1 MNMKGGIFLLNGFL
15 KKNFKKRVTIFVIL
29 EILYF
34 ETVLLFIDVKK
45 DPLLQ
50 HIIGLLFFSLLL
62 QFNNYLNLKST
73 YNNFKKGYITGKL
86 YINELAKYKTSFI
99 KYGKWFLLLLFLFS
113 ITNLHVFAGGA
124 NGFFWGTVIIGLK
137 YIYLKNKNR
146 YSKNRLKKQSS

>member
-1 MNMKGGIFLLNGFL
+1 MKGGIFLLNGFL